1 MTIKS
6 TNSGNS
12 SNFMQ
17 KSWAWLKAVDEAVNY
32 DPNEQLHQRIELL
45 EEKLKAQVN

>member
-6 TNSGNS
+6 TNTGNS

-17 KSWAWLKAVDEAVNY
+17 KSWAWLKAVDEAVHY
-32 DPNEQLHQRIELL
+32 DPNATLHQRIELL
-45 EEKLKAQVN
+45 EARLEKQGK